1 MIGEL
6 FKEILKE
13 TNQIAKG
20 IRMYEP
26 KYIYIHRDIIYYME
40 TLAPG
45 VMI

>member
-20 IRMYEP
+20 IRMYDP
-26 KYIYIHRDIIYYME
+26 YFIYIHKDIVCYMVNLPE
-40 TLAPG
+40 KVA
-45 VMI
+45 V